1 MTRSA
6 LATTRLADIVR
17 SDIRAGAVLDR
28 YHLDFCCGGAMTLAE
43 GCQQRGVDV
52 DRVLADLDALNP
64 SEPAAPTDDPVALMA
79 HIMSRHHG
87 YVRESLP
94 RIQHHLTKVV
104 AAHGERHPELAAVES
119 EFSAIAGELTQ
130 HLVKEEAVLFP
141 YIASLCEA
149 VQRQGPLPPDMF
161 GTIQNPIR
169 MMETEHDEAGNH
181 MKTIRRLTHDYAV
194 PADACHTYRLVLGE
208 LDAFEQDLVRHVA
221 LEDHVLFPKAVR
233 LEEQAELM
241 ARGLKSHA
249 WDPQPS
255 DR

>member
-6 LATTRLADIVR
+6 LATTPLADIVR
-17 SDIRAGAVLDR
+17 ADIRAGAVLDR
-28 YHLDFCCGGAMTLAE
+28 YHLDYCCGGAMTLAD
-43 GCQQRGVDV
+43 GCRQRGVDV
-52 DRVLADLDALNP
+52 DRVVADLDALNP
-64 SEPAAPTDDPVALMA
+64 GEAETPTDDPVALMA
-79 HIMSRHHG
+79 HITSRHHG

-104 AAHGERHPELAAVES
+104 AAHGARHPEISSVES
-119 EFSAIAGELTQ
+119 EFSAIAEELTQ
-130 HLVKEEAVLFP
+130 HLVKEEVVLFP
-141 YIASLCEA
+141 YIAALWEA
-149 VQRQGPLPPDMF
+149 VQHEGPVPPDMF

-169 MMETEHDEAGNH
+169 MMEIEHDEAGSR
-181 MKTIRRLTHDYAV
+181 MKRIRQLTHDYAV

-221 LEDHVLFPKAVR
+221 LEDHVLFPQAVR
-233 LEEQAELM
+233 LEEQTELM
-241 ARGLKSHA
+241 ARGLKSHQ

>member
-1 MTRSA
+1 MIRSP
-6 LATTRLADIVR
+6 LHTTALADIVR

-28 YHLDFCCGGAMTLAE
+28 YHLDYCCGGAITLAD
-43 GCQQRGVDV
+43 GCRQRGVDV
-52 DRVLADLDALNP
+52 DRVVADLDALNP
-64 SEPAAPTDDPVALMA
+64 RQPDAPAEDPVALMA

-94 RIQHHLTKVV
+94 RIQQHLAKVV
-104 AAHGERHPELAAVES
+104 TAHGQRHPELIDVES

-130 HLVKEEAVLFP
+130 HLVKEEVVLFP

-149 VQRQGPLPPDMF
+149 VNEQGPRPPDMF

-169 MMETEHDEAGNH
+169 MMEIEHQEAGDR
-181 MKTIRRLTHDYAV
+181 MSTIRQLTHDYVV

-208 LDAFEQDLVRHVA
+208 LDAFEQDLIRHVE
-221 LEDHVLFPKAVR
+221 LENHVLFPKAVA
-233 LEEQAELM
+233 LEEKAELM

-249 WDPQPS
+249 WDRQLS